1 MVQPVKCLLH
11 LPEFQE
17 DGHSLNAGFKCKFPP
32 PGSELS
38 PSEVV
43 GKEDRTRL
51 AFLKSLRS
59 ISRHLF
65 RTNLRPGIPEMAFK
79 VNSLKVSYFL
89 PGNEIW

>member
-1 MVQPVKCLLH
+1 MPPPSSWISGWTSV
-11 LPEFQE
+11 
-17 DGHSLNAGFKCKFPP
+17 NAGFKCKFPP

-43 GKEDRTRL
+43 GKDRTRL

-65 RTNLRPGIPEMAFK
+65 RTNLRLGIPEMAFK
-79 VNSLKVSYFL
+79 VNSLKVNYFL
-89 PGNEIW
+89 PGSEIW